1 MVSDYKITMGQAETE
16 MACYRKVFDD
26 VRLYDEAAVDALKKE
41 DDCGEEQHPTHQC
54 MGHVA
59 VDAFYKKEE
68 LSKLEFIG
76 DDIYQIMAK
85 YLEIDGKPYVMELL
99 KSMDK
104 NYLVAQGDRD
114 RLIRSLS
121 GYNER
126 LYSDVLTKVYNR
138 RYFEEELKNQ
148 KGPAGI
154 AMIDL
159 DDFKLYNDTY
169 GHKAGDMA
177 LATVTQVISRY
188 IRKTDILVRYGGDEF
203 LLIIP
208 NVKEAEFTHRLQE
221 ILDRIHAATIPG
233 YARIQLSVSIGGTIA
248 SADETIESVVGRAD
262 RFMYQAKTHKNL
274 VVTETNEIRNQDED
288 GTEVDRNELK
298 QQILIVD
305 DSELNREILAEILHP
320 DFKTMEACSGE
331 ECLSMLRQYG
341 AGISLVLLDI
351 VMPGMDGFAVLDEMN
366 RNHWLEDIPVIM
378 ISSEDS
384 EPYIRRAYELGVSDY
399 INRPFDAK
407 IVCQRVYNTIKLY
420 AKQRKLVTLVTDQIY
435 EKEKNNQMMISILSQ
450 IVEFRNGE
458 SGLHV
463 LHINILS
470 ELLLERLVQKTD
482 KYQISAQRRSLITMA
497 SALHDIGKIGID
509 DKILNKPGR
518 LTPEEFDEMKKHTII
533 GESILKNVGIYQNEE
548 LVQLAMQIC
557 RWHHERYDGRGYPD
571 GLKGEE
577 IPIEVQVVSI
587 ADVYDALVS
596 ERVYKKAY
604 SHKKAVEMILNGEC
618 GQFNPLLL
626 ECLQDI
632 QDRIDEEFQN
642 VENQSEEENQERKVH
657 DQIMETTVL
666 G

>member
-1 MVSDYKITMGQAETE
+1 MESANGITRQQAEDE
-16 MACYRKVFDD
+16 MQLFKKVFTV
-26 VRLYDEAAVDALKKE
+26 VRLLDGEHLEQMHKRCKLDCKDEKE
-41 DDCGEEQHPTHQC
+41 KSECYEIWNKDHPCENCTSLQTL
-54 MGHVA
+54 
-59 VDAFYKKEE
+59 YQRTQKT
-68 LSKLEFIG
+68 KLEFIE
-76 DDIYQIMAK
+76 DELYQVTSRYIK
-85 YLEIDGKPYVMELL
+85 VDGRDCVMELV
-99 KSMDK
+99 KYMDMDT
-104 NYLVAQGDRD
+104 LVDSSGCEKLVNQ
-114 RLIRSLS
+114 LIE
-121 GYNER
+121 YDQR
-126 LYSDVLTKVYNR
+126 LYKDALTGVYNR
-138 RYFEEELKNQ
+138 RYFEEQIKKNVAP
-148 KGPAGI
+148 GVA
-154 AMIDL
+154 
-159 DDFKLYNDTY
+159 NR
-169 GHKAGDMA
+169 KA
-177 LATVTQVISRY
+177 R
-188 IRKTDILVRYGGDEF
+188 
-203 LLIIP
+203 
-208 NVKEAEFTHRLQE
+208 
-221 ILDRIHAATIPG
+221 
-233 YARIQLSVSIGGTIA
+233 
-248 SADETIESVVGRAD
+248 
-262 RFMYQAKTHKNL
+262 
-274 VVTETNEIRNQDED
+274 
-288 GTEVDRNELK
+288 

-305 DSELNREILAEILHP
+305 DSEMNRAILSEMLKKDFDILEAENG
-320 DFKTMEACSGE
+320 K
-331 ECLSMLRQYG
+331 ECLDILRQYG
-341 AGISLVLLDI
+341 MGISLVLLDI
-351 VMPGMDGFAVLDEMN
+351 VMPVVDGFEVLDVMVH
-366 RNHWLEDIPVIM
+366 NHWIEDIPVIM